1 MAYKVSVLVPVYN
14 VAGYLRACMDSIA
27 AQDLA
32 DMEILCINDGSTDES
47 LEILREYERKDSRV
61 RIIDKPNTGYGNSM
75 NLGLREAKG
84 EYVGIVESDDFIE
97 PDMFSC
103 LYKAA
108 MDNDADV
115 VKSDF
120 WIHVHG
126 HDEYY
131 SILLEPNWYEKV
143 INTRDTFLIFE
154 RNPSIWS
161 NLYRRQFL
169 LDHDIWFTETPG
181 ASFQDIAF
189 RVKVFA
195 CAERAYFLP
204 KAFYHYRRDNE
215 QASVRGDGKLFC
227 VREEYAEAERF
238 LKKREDWETIY
249 QYLIWKLRAGHY
261 WWNAFGRWL
270 SFSSSHRFVRYMAEA
285 FSEAEKGGLL
295 RRKFWQPSNWLW
307 NEFQNM
313 IWDRRLFFYN
323 HYAEQLRKDILLNGF
338 LSQIPKERDII
349 IYGAG
354 KVGQEVAVN
363 LQKRN
368 IRVKCFAVSEREGNE
383 PTVLGLSVHP
393 IDELRGQKES
403 ATVLVAV
410 KQADQPEIVD
420 RLFDEGFLHV
430 VAMIPEARQAIR

>member
-1 MAYKVSVLVPVYN
+1 MRYKVSVLVPVYN
-14 VAGYLRACMDSIA
+14 VADYLRTCMDSVI

-47 LEILREYERKDSRV
+47 PSILREYAIKDSRI
-61 RIIDKPNTGYGNSM
+61 RIIDKPNTGYGKSM

-97 PDMFSC
+97 PEMFSK

-108 MDNDADV
+108 KDNDADV

-120 WIHVHG
+120 WIHMHD

-131 SILLEPNWYEKV
+131 PSLDDPVWYEKG
-143 INTRDTFLIFE
+143 INASDTFAIFD
-154 RNPSIWS
+154 RNPSVWS

-169 LDHDIWFTETPG
+169 LDNDIWFTETPG

-189 RVKVFA
+189 RIKVFA
-195 CAERAYFLP
+195 CAKRAYFLP
-204 KAFYHYRRDNE
+204 QAFYHYRRDNE

-249 QYLIWKLRAGHY
+249 QYLIWKLRTAHY
-261 WWNAFGRWL
+261 WWNAFNRWL
-270 SFSSSHRFVRYMAEA
+270 SFPSSYKFVRYMAEA
-285 FSEAEKGGLL
+285 FSEAEQNGLI
-295 RRKFWQPSNWLW
+295 RHKFWQSSNWFW
-307 NEFQNM
+307 NEVQNM
-313 IWDRRLFFYN
+313 IWDRKQFFYN
-323 HYAEQLRKDILLNGF
+323 HYVEQLRKDIWLNGF
-338 LSQIPKERDII
+338 LSQIPAEREII

-354 KVGQEVAVN
+354 QVGQEVAVN

-368 IRVKCFAVSEREGNE
+368 IRVKCFAVSDRTENE
-383 PTVLGLSVHP
+383 PTVFGLPVYA
-393 IDELRGQKES
+393 IDELHDHKES
-403 ATVLVAV
+403 SAILVAV

-420 RLFDEGFLHV
+420 RLFEAGFLHV
-430 VAMIPEARQAIR
+430 IAMIPEARQAIR